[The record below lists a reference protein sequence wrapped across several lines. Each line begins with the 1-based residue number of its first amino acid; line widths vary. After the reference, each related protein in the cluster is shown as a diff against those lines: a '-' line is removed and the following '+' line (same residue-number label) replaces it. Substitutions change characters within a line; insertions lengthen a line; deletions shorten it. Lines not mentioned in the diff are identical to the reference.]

1 MSRLTEPNPT
11 ARELVTEI
19 LDGVLWWDTLKV
31 IVQFLDAKNV
41 QQVRVEF
48 GFVLGV
54 CGVTFRATERSK
66 GAFQGPFWGF
76 RQR

>member
-19 LDGVLWWDTLKV
+19 LDGVLWWGTLKV

-48 GFVLGV
+48 GFVWIV
-54 CGVTFRATERSK
+54 VSK
-66 GAFQGPFWGF
+66 EN
-76 RQR
+76 RRVNIKLSN